1 MATRTALTLTLL
13 LLLQHFFILGILL
26 GGEDFLQFGIHG
38 LLTLLHLFA
47 ACLAIYLL
55 VLLAIIATCFHLFA
69 TLEVEVVYRF
79 VLLLVKVEC
88 FLQTVSNTCSHIFGL
103 ELAALGALGEQ
114 AN

>member
-13 LLLQHFFILGILL
+13 LLLEHLLVLGVLL

-38 LLTLLHLFA
+38 FLILFHLLA

-69 TLEVEVVYRF
+69 TLEIELIYRF

-103 ELAALGALGEQ
+103 KLAALGALGKQ

>member
-26 GGEDFLQFGIHG
+26 GGEDLFHFGIHG
-38 LLTLLHLFA
+38 FLILFHLLA

-69 TLEVEVVYRF
+69 TLEIELIYRF

-114 AN
+114 AD